1 MGGHYYATST
11 LRDTAYGIMDSF
23 AFGNV
28 SANSSHSKHA
38 FRLLARI
45 VAFYEGELVP
55 GNEDRVSSTG
65 GYGLV
70 ITNAAGELEMDLD
83 LGIVMP
89 KDDSRCKVLNH
100 ISVLA
105 HDSPEHHLPD
115 LTTFDGVL
123 DLVALF
129 CIIELSNVLGTWS
142 YVDTKN
148 NMERR
153 RMIEARERARRLRR
167 WLFREY
173 ELVDESGRVIDYK
186 EEFYWPYLVQCARA
200 LHMYKK
206 EAEKQGT
213 YHRELG
219 RKGATLKQ
227 MDVVIAA
234 AFMWPSRL
242 RTLYLNT
249 RGTAKT
255 FAWTGQRFG
264 VRKRNGTREND
275 NNDDCGSASGN
286 VGLNPNPNQLLDD
299 LTAEEK
305 EIDRKGWLLDD
316 ERAFPKK
323 EPDAET

>member
-11 LRDTAYGIMDSF
+11 LRDTCYGVMDSF

-28 SANSSHSKHA
+28 ITNSSHSKHA

-65 GYGLV
+65 GYGLFN
-70 ITNAAGELEMDLD
+70 TEAADDLEMDLD

-89 KDDSRCKVLNH
+89 NNDLRCKVSNY

-105 HDSPEHHLPD
+105 LDSPEHHLPD

-200 LHMYKK
+200 LHLCKK
-206 EAEKQGT
+206 QAEKQGT
-213 YHRELG
+213 HHRELG
-219 RKGATLKQ
+219 KKGATLKQ

-242 RTLYLNT
+242 RKLYLNA
-249 RGTAKT
+249 RGAAKT

-264 VRKRNGTREND
+264 VRRRNGTREND
-275 NNDDCGSASGN
+275 NNDDCGSGPCNAVFS
-286 VGLNPNPNQLLDD
+286 PNPINSQM
-299 LTAEEK
+299 T
-305 EIDRKGWLLDD
+305 
-316 ERAFPKK
+316 
-323 EPDAET
+323 